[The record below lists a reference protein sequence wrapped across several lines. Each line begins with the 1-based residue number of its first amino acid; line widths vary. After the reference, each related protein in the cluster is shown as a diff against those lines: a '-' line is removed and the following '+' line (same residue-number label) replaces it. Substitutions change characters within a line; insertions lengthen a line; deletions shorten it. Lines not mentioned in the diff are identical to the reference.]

1 MDSSG
6 LWLFRKPEL
15 FAVCEDSGSLAL
27 CNETANILAPY
38 QLSKRI
44 SPLLHPFCSMV
55 CLLLSVHLTL
65 SFFPL
70 LFQLSYSHL
79 LIFSSF
85 CLSLSLTLLPSHS
98 FPAHFYLFSSITSSA
113 MFSFNHPLKKYIH
126 LRATGLLLDHIVC
139 CYSCYHGNSY
149 ALGVA
154 RACDV
159 NGPLQEMQAHRGAK
173 MHIVGSC
180 LCREWWQVIVNAM
193 GAQW

>member
-98 FPAHFYLFSSITSSA
+98 FPAHFYL
-113 MFSFNHPLKKYIH
+113 SFHP
-126 LRATGLLLDHIVC
+126 
-139 CYSCYHGNSY
+139 SP
-149 ALGVA
+149 
-154 RACDV
+154 
-159 NGPLQEMQAHRGAK
+159 PLQCSHLIIPSRNIFTFEPL
-173 MHIVGSC
+173 GSY
-180 LCREWWQVIVNAM
+180 
-193 GAQW
+193 